1 MPNDCPGSP
10 GRALRILHHTLL
22 PAAMAL
28 GLVSVH
34 AQQAP
39 PEPSASMPAQAAPE
53 AVPATSAPVAPVD
66 PVRLFIDACLL
77 AASGPAE
84 AVDRGLQAGL
94 FPYPGDAPQ
103 AAPLLDGRPG
113 TVMSLAGPAG
123 DPPPIVMLAVVP
135 GGHCTVWAEG
145 LHGPSLHQ
153 DLILA
158 VEALRQQEGVSVQ
171 PLSERTVERAGAW
184 RRQVQWRFRLAP
196 GQPELG
202 FGTVTTLGDAPGA
215 QVLRLAW
222 TTP

>member
-1 MPNDCPGSP
+1 MPNACPGSP
-10 GRALRILHHTLL
+10 GRALRFLHHTLL
-22 PAAMAL
+22 PTGMAL
-28 GLVSVH
+28 ALVSAQ
-34 AQQAP
+34 AQQEAP
-39 PEPSASMPAQAAPE
+39 VPAASAPAAPE
-53 AVPATSAPVAPVD
+53 LVPAAAVPVAPVD

-94 FPYPGDAPQ
+94 FPVPGDAPQ

-113 TVMSLAGPAG
+113 TVMSLAGPTG
-123 DPPPIVMLAVVP
+123 DPPAVVMLAVVP

-145 LHGPSLHQ
+145 VHGPSLHQ
-153 DLILA
+153 GLILA
-158 VEALRQQEGVSVQ
+158 VEALRQQEGVTVQ
-171 PLSERTVERAGAW
+171 ALSERTVERAGAW

-222 TTP
+222 TAP